1 MKKTNTGQP
10 IKTAIDG
17 LKANQIKNPSTR
29 KIVFFIL
36 QMS

>member
-1 MKKTNTGQP
+1 MKKTKAGQP

-29 KIVFFIL
+29 KIVFFICK
-36 QMS
+36 MS